1 MPCTREAS
9 LFYSFYS
16 QSIIASLSS
25 LSLSFIC
32 RQLRRSS
39 LTAHVAS
46 PPKISHCA
54 ACLSLPFRSSV
65 VATRGRPCSVRRK
78 RVHALPHLPL
88 RLSFLSSPPVT
99 DTTRYQRRVTWF
111 FPPDQSFNSVPRS
124 FTAFFSTSV
133 VALRPPSVRKWSTRL
148 GSTRS
153 NSKRETRDITGARRS
168 PSTIHRRRVG
178 RMVRRTATFLL
189 LLLLLHYYY
198 YYLDRS
204 RRRVALTR
212 YSLLAL
218 SIRNEP
224 WNTHGRTHGAHTINE
239 QVVST
244 YV

>member
-1 MPCTREAS
+1 MNTRS
-9 LFYSFYS
+9 ISFLFVLLAVNYRISF
-16 QSIIASLSS
+16 LS

-133 VALRPPSVRKWSTRL
+133 VALRPPSVRK
-148 GSTRS
+148 
-153 NSKRETRDITGARRS
+153 
-168 PSTIHRRRVG
+168 
-178 RMVRRTATFLL
+178 
-189 LLLLLHYYY
+189 
-198 YYLDRS
+198 
-204 RRRVALTR
+204 
-212 YSLLAL
+212 
-218 SIRNEP
+218 
-224 WNTHGRTHGAHTINE
+224 
-239 QVVST
+239 
-244 YV
+244 

>member
-1 MPCTREAS
+1 MHTRS
-9 LFYSFYS
+9 ISFLFVLLAVNYRISF
-16 QSIIASLSS
+16 LS

-153 NSKRETRDITGARRS
+153 NSKRETHDVTGARRS
-168 PSTIHRRRVG
+168 PSTIHRRRVEWYG
-178 RMVRRTATFLL
+178 ERLRS
-189 LLLLLHYYY
+189 YYY
-198 YYLDRS
+198 YI
-204 RRRVALTR
+204 AIT
-212 YSLLAL
+212 
-218 SIRNEP
+218 
-224 WNTHGRTHGAHTINE
+224 TTT
-239 QVVST
+239 T
-244 YV
+244 

>member
-1 MPCTREAS
+1 MHTRS
-9 LFYSFYS
+9 ISFLFVLLAVNYRISF
-16 QSIIASLSS
+16 LS

-153 NSKRETRDITGARRS
+153 NSKRETHDVTGARRS

-189 LLLLLHYYY
+189 LLHCYYYY

-212 YSLLAL
+212 YSLFAL

-224 WNTHGRTHGAHTINE
+224 WNTHGRTHAHD
-239 QVVST
+239 
-244 YV
+244 

>member
-1 MPCTREAS
+1 MHTRS
-9 LFYSFYS
+9 ISFLFVLLAVNYRISF
-16 QSIIASLSS
+16 LS

-189 LLLLLHYYY
+189 LLHCYYYY

-212 YSLLAL
+212 YSLFAL

-224 WNTHGRTHGAHTINE
+224 WNTHGRTHAHD
-239 QVVST
+239 
-244 YV
+244 

>member
-1 MPCTREAS
+1 MNWVAKLTREFTTLFHRLSIDPASEQRQPAPIRISLYHQLQFLLRFRRSRVIMHQTTNRSNLPYTVALTFNLGSGTRDTLRTRSRAHEAS

-133 VALRPPSVRKWSTRL
+133 VALRPPSVRK
-148 GSTRS
+148 
-153 NSKRETRDITGARRS
+153 
-168 PSTIHRRRVG
+168 
-178 RMVRRTATFLL
+178 
-189 LLLLLHYYY
+189 
-198 YYLDRS
+198 
-204 RRRVALTR
+204 
-212 YSLLAL
+212 
-218 SIRNEP
+218 
-224 WNTHGRTHGAHTINE
+224 
-239 QVVST
+239 
-244 YV
+244 